1 MSIDMTTWGWDERW
15 ESVLRGMAA
24 ERPVAGGPAAEPA
37 AGSLVPGRVIADSR
51 GLFQVAAAPGIAWSR
66 PTGKLWDR
74 IADTSE
80 VPVTGDWV
88 LVEPDEQADKWPLAA
103 VLPRRSTLSRQAP
116 TDERHAAREQVLAAN
131 VDLLLMV
138 FGLDGGR
145 NFTERG
151 LERLATI
158 AWQSGAVP
166 VVVLNKADLAGDV
179 ELALA
184 RAREA
189 APGAEVVVTSAVTE
203 GGLEAL
209 TALLRPGRTAVL
221 TGRSGVGKSSII
233 NRLAGEDLLATK
245 ASRADDLRGRHTTS
259 ARKMIR
265 LASGALLIDTPGLRT
280 LGLWAGT
287 DALDESFSDIAAL
300 GEGCRFGDC
309 AHRGEP
315 GCAVQQAL
323 SEGALDPARYE
334 SYLALQRELRFLN
347 SREDI
352 RVQLAEKA
360 RMKTMARRIRE
371 HYRDS
376 GKRG

>member
-1 MSIDMTTWGWDERW
+1 MSIDIAAWGWDELW
-15 ESVLRGMAA
+15 EKTLQAAAA
-24 ERPVAGGPAAEPA
+24 EVTTSDR
-37 AGSLVPGRVIADSR
+37 LVPGRVVADSR
-51 GLFQVAAAPGIAWSR
+51 GLFQVAAGPGIAWSR
-66 PTGKLWDR
+66 PTGKLWSR
-74 IADTSE
+74 IADTPE

-88 LVEPDEQADKWPLAA
+88 LVEPDERSDAWPLAE
-103 VLPRRSTLSRQAP
+103 VLPRRSALSRQSP

-166 VVVLNKADLAGDV
+166 VVVLNKADLAEDL
-179 ELALA
+179 ELAEL

-189 APGAEVVVTSAVTE
+189 APGVEVVATSAIAE
-203 GGLEAL
+203 GGLDAL
-209 TALLRPGRTAVL
+209 AALLRPGRTAVL

-233 NRLAGEDLLATK
+233 NRLAGEELLATQAGRK
-245 ASRADDLRGRHTTS
+245 DDLRGRHTTS
-259 ARKMIR
+259 ARRMIR
-265 LASGALLIDTPGLRT
+265 LATGALLIDTPGLRT
-280 LGLWAGT
+280 LGLWAGV
-287 DALDESFSDIAAL
+287 DALDDTFSDIAAL
-300 GEGCRFGDC
+300 AEGCRFADC
-309 AHRGEP
+309 SHRGEP

-323 SEGALDPARYE
+323 SDGALDLGRYE
-334 SYLALQRELRFLN
+334 SYLSLQRELRFLE
-347 SREDI
+347 SRQDI

-360 RMKTMARRIRE
+360 RMKALAKRIRE

>member
-1 MSIDMTTWGWDERW
+1 MSRDMASWGWDERW
-15 ESVLRGMAA
+15 ESTLRGLAGERPGAA
-24 ERPVAGGPAAEPA
+24 EGR
-37 AGSLVPGRVIADSR
+37 LVPGRVIADSR
-51 GLFQVAAAPGIAWSR
+51 GLFQVAAGPGIAWCR
-66 PTGKLWDR
+66 PTGKLWER
-74 IADTSE
+74 IAETPE

-88 LVEPDEQADKWPLAA
+88 LVEPDERADKWPLHA
-103 VLPRRSTLSRQAP
+103 VLPRRSRLSRQAP

-166 VVVLNKADLAGDV
+166 VVVLNKSDLAGDL
-179 ELALA
+179 ELAEL

-189 APGAEVVVTSAVTE
+189 APGAEVVTTSAVTE

-233 NRLAGEDLLATK
+233 NRLAGEELLATRE
-245 ASRADDLRGRHTTS
+245 SRADDLRGRHTTS
-259 ARKMIR
+259 ARRMIR

-280 LGLWAGT
+280 LGLWAGE
-287 DALDESFSDIAAL
+287 DALDDSFSDIAAL
-300 GEGCRFGDC
+300 AEGCRFGDC

-334 SYLALQRELRFLN
+334 SYLALQRELAFLN
-347 SREDI
+347 TRQDI
-352 RVQLAEKA
+352 RAELAEKA
-360 RMKTMARRIRE
+360 QMKALARRIRE

-376 GKRG
+376 GKRR

>member
-1 MSIDMTTWGWDERW
+1 MSIDMTIWGWDERW
-15 ESVLRGMAA
+15 DSVLRDGAA
-24 ERPVAGGPAAEPA
+24 DGQVARPAS
-37 AGSLVPGRVIADSR
+37 GSLVPGRVIADNR
-51 GLFQVAAAPGIAWSR
+51 GLFQVASEAGIAWSR

-88 LVEPDEQADKWPLAA
+88 LVEPDERADKWPLHA
-103 VLPRRSTLSRQAP
+103 VLPRRSVLSRQSP
-116 TDERHAAREQVLAAN
+116 TDIRHAAREQVLAAN

-158 AWQSGAVP
+158 AWESGAVP
-166 VVVLNKADLAGDV
+166 VVVLNKADLASDL
-179 ELALA
+179 ELAEV

-189 APGAEVVVTSAVTE
+189 APGAEVVSTSTVTE

-209 TALLRPGRTAVL
+209 IALLRPGRTAVL
-221 TGRSGVGKSSII
+221 TGRSGVGKSTII
-233 NRLAGEDLLATK
+233 NRLAGEDLLATQ

-280 LGLWAGT
+280 LGLWADT

-300 GEGCRFGDC
+300 AEGCRFGDC
-309 AHRGEP
+309 AHHGEP
-315 GCAVQQAL
+315 GCAVQAAL

-334 SYLALQRELRFLN
+334 SYLSLQRELAFLN
-347 SREDI
+347 RRQDI
-352 RVQLAEKA
+352 RAQLEEKA
-360 RMKTMARRIRE
+360 RNRALAKHIRE
-371 HYRDS
+371 RYRAS
-376 GKRG
+376 GKRS

>member
-1 MSIDMTTWGWDERW
+1 MSIDIASWGWDERW
-15 ESVLRGMAA
+15 ESTLRGMAGGA
-24 ERPVAGGPAAEPA
+24 ADGRVARLA
-37 AGSLVPGRVIADSR
+37 PGRVIADSR
-51 GLFQVAAAPGIAWSR
+51 GLFQVAAGPGIAWCR

-74 IADTSE
+74 IAETPE

-88 LVEPDEQADKWPLAA
+88 LVEPIAQAGQWPLHA
-103 VLPRRSTLSRQAP
+103 VLPRRSRLSRQAP
-116 TDERHAAREQVLAAN
+116 TDERRAAREQVLAAN

-166 VVVLNKADLAGDV
+166 VVVLNKADLAGDL
-179 ELALA
+179 ELAEV

-189 APGAEVVVTSAVTE
+189 APGAEVVATSTVTE
-203 GGLEAL
+203 GGLDAL
-209 TALLRPGRTAVL
+209 TALLVAGRTAVL

-233 NRLAGEDLLATK
+233 NRLAGADLLATQ

-265 LASGALLIDTPGLRT
+265 LASGALLVDTPGLRT
-280 LGLWAGT
+280 LGLWAGE
-287 DALDESFSDIAAL
+287 DALDDSFSDIAAL
-300 GEGCRFGDC
+300 AEGCRFGDC
-309 AHRGEP
+309 AHRAEP
-315 GCAVQQAL
+315 GCAVQRAL
-323 SEGALDPARYE
+323 AEGALDPARYE
-334 SYLALQRELRFLN
+334 SYLALQRELRFLE
-347 SREDI
+347 SRQDV
-352 RVQLAEKA
+352 RVQLGEKA
-360 RMKTMARRIRE
+360 RMKALARRIRE

-376 GKRG
+376 RKRG